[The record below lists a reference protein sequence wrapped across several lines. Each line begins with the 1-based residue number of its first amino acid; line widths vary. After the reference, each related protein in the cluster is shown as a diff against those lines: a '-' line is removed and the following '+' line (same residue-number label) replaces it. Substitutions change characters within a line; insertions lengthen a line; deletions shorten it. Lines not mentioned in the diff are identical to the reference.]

1 MGPPY
6 KIDIRPLFPR
16 PKRVRYS
23 SPPDRRNGARRLL
36 GQISVTLACLTLT
49 TYFAYHIRY
58 GRHGFEVRS
67 RLTERSALLDFEIK
81 GLETV
86 RTKLRHDVALLS
98 PELPNSDI
106 VEETARDVLGY
117 VRADDK
123 IVAAR

>member
-1 MGPPY
+1 M
-6 KIDIRPLFPR
+6 
-16 PKRVRYS
+16 RYS

-36 GQISVTLACLTLT
+36 KQLCVTLSCLLLT

-67 RLTERSALLDFEIK
+67 KLLERSALLDFEIK
-81 GLETV
+81 GLDTV

-98 PELPNSDI
+98 AELPNSDI